1 MSTPYLDNEQEFPD
15 RLNEMRDIIHQ
26 WAKDKGWWDKPRNKF
41 ELIALMH
48 SELSEAVEY
57 LRKKEHPA
65 MDDKVPEL
73 TGEAAEMA
81 DTIIRILDYCGAY
94 GIDIGNAIR
103 LKHAFNQS
111 RPYRHGKLA

>member
-1 MSTPYLDNEQEFPD
+1 MHNL
-15 RLNEMRDIIHQ
+15 
-26 WAKDKGWWDKPRNKF
+26 AKSKGWWDGPRNKF

-57 LRKKEHPA
+57 LRKKEQPA

-81 DTIIRILDYCGAY
+81 DTVIRILDYCGAF
-94 GIDIGNAIR
+94 GINLGDAIA
-103 LKHAFNQS
+103 KKYAYNTG
-111 RPYRHGKLA
+111 RPYKHGKLA